1 MSETITEAALPVAAG
16 TTAAVTNPDIE
27 RINGILQVL
36 SPERVKE
43 IADFTAF
50 LAEKERKHKA
60 FVDETLAA
68 EASTE
73 RYTFKNSNELIQAAI
88 DSVSDDA

>member
-1 MSETITEAALPVAAG
+1 MSETITESATVAAVAN
-16 TTAAVTNPDIE
+16 AAVTNPDIE
-27 RINGILQVL
+27 RISEILPGL
-36 SPERVKE
+36 SAECVKE

-60 FVDETLAA
+60 FVGETLAA
-68 EASTE
+68 EANTE
-73 RYTFKNSNELIQAAI
+73 RYTFNNSKELIQAAL